1 MDYVLPDKL
10 NYCWQNQQIT
20 NEHLK
25 SGFVGYKRMKGKSV
39 NMLHRTSIYNFISA
53 TLTIFFVSTS
63 NAMAYEEPEYK
74 LIKST
79 DVYEIRHYEER
90 LAVKTTQS
98 KSQIGAFRRLF
109 NYISGSNESSSKIA
123 MTVPVI
129 QSKDISGTSMIF
141 FLPKIFTKQSAP
153 LPDGDDVEL
162 ITVKGGF
169 YAITKYSGRSTDR
182 NYIKH
187 STRLFEALRKDNILT
202 IGDPVMATYNGP
214 FTLPFMRRN
223 EAMYRVN
230 WK

>member
-1 MDYVLPDKL
+1 
-10 NYCWQNQQIT
+10 
-20 NEHLK
+20 
-25 SGFVGYKRMKGKSV
+25 MKGKNV
-39 NMLHRTSIYNFISA
+39 NMLLKTSIYHFIIA
-53 TLTIFFVSTS
+53 ALTIFFLSTS

-79 DVYEIRHYEER
+79 DVYEIRQYQDR
-90 LAVKTTQS
+90 LAVETTQS
-98 KSQIGAFRRLF
+98 KSQNGAFRRLF

-129 QSKDISGTSMIF
+129 QSKDSNGASMLF
-141 FLPKIFTKQSAP
+141 FLPKNFTKQSAP
-153 LPDGDDVEL
+153 LPDGDDVKL

-169 YAITKYSGRSTDR
+169 YAVTKYSGRSTDQ
-182 NYIKH
+182 NFIKH
-187 STRLFEALRKDNILT
+187 SALLFEALRKDNILT
-202 IGDPVMATYNGP
+202 IGDPMMATYNGP

>member
-1 MDYVLPDKL
+1 
-10 NYCWQNQQIT
+10 
-20 NEHLK
+20 
-25 SGFVGYKRMKGKSV
+25 MKGKSV
-39 NMLHRTSIYNFISA
+39 NMLLKPPIYHFIIA
-53 TLTIFFVSTS
+53 ALTIFFLSTS

-79 DVYEIRHYEER
+79 DAYEIRQYQDR
-90 LAVKTTQS
+90 LAVETTQS
-98 KSQIGAFRRLF
+98 QSQNGAFRRLF

-129 QSKDISGTSMIF
+129 QSKDSNGASMIF
-141 FLPKIFTKQSAP
+141 FLPKSFTKQSAP
-153 LPDGDDVEL
+153 LPDRDDVEL

-169 YAITKYSGRSTDR
+169 YAVTKYSGRSTYQ

-187 STRLFEALRKDNILT
+187 SARLFEALRKDNVLI
-202 IGDPVMATYNGP
+202 IGDPMMATYNGP
-214 FTLPFMRRN
+214 FTLPFIRRI

>member
-1 MDYVLPDKL
+1 
-10 NYCWQNQQIT
+10 
-20 NEHLK
+20 
-25 SGFVGYKRMKGKSV
+25 MKGKNV
-39 NMLHRTSIYNFISA
+39 NMLLKTSIYHFIIA
-53 TLTIFFVSTS
+53 ALTIFFLSTS

-79 DVYEIRHYEER
+79 DVYEIRQYQDR
-90 LAVKTTQS
+90 LAVETTQS
-98 KSQIGAFRRLF
+98 QSQNGSFRRLF

-129 QSKDISGTSMIF
+129 QSKDSNGASMIF
-141 FLPKIFTKQSAP
+141 FLPKSFTKQSAP
-153 LPDGDDVEL
+153 LPDGDDVKL

-169 YAITKYSGRSTDR
+169 YAVTKYSGRSTDQ
-182 NYIKH
+182 NFIKH
-187 STRLFEALRKDNILT
+187 SALLFEALRTDNILT
-202 IGDPVMATYNGP
+202 IGDPMMATYNGP

>member
-1 MDYVLPDKL
+1 MKDK
-10 NYCWQNQQIT
+10 N
-20 NEHLK
+20 
-25 SGFVGYKRMKGKSV
+25 V
-39 NMLHRTSIYNFISA
+39 NMLLKTSIYHFIIA
-53 TLTIFFVSTS
+53 ALTIFFLSTS

-79 DVYEIRHYEER
+79 DVYEIRQYQDR
-90 LAVKTTQS
+90 LAVETTQS
-98 KSQIGAFRRLF
+98 QSQNGAFRRLF

-129 QSKDISGTSMIF
+129 QSKDSNGASMIF
-141 FLPKIFTKQSAP
+141 FLPKSFTKQSAP
-153 LPDGDDVEL
+153 LPDGDDVKL

-169 YAITKYSGRSTDR
+169 YAVTKYSGRSTDQ
-182 NYIKH
+182 NFIKH
-187 STRLFEALRKDNILT
+187 SALLFEALRKDNILT
-202 IGDPVMATYNGP
+202 IGDPMMATYNGP

>member
-1 MDYVLPDKL
+1 
-10 NYCWQNQQIT
+10 
-20 NEHLK
+20 
-25 SGFVGYKRMKGKSV
+25 MKGKNV
-39 NMLHRTSIYNFISA
+39 NMLLKTSIYHFIIA
-53 TLTIFFVSTS
+53 ALTIFFLSTS

-79 DVYEIRHYEER
+79 DVYEIRQYQDR
-90 LAVKTTQS
+90 LAVETTQS
-98 KSQIGAFRRLF
+98 KSQNGAFRRLF

-129 QSKDISGTSMIF
+129 QSKDSNGASMIF
-141 FLPKIFTKQSAP
+141 FLPKSFTKQSAP
-153 LPDGDDVEL
+153 LPDGDDVKL

-169 YAITKYSGRSTDR
+169 YAVTKYSGRSTDQ
-182 NYIKH
+182 NFIKH
-187 STRLFEALRKDNILT
+187 SALLFEALRKDNILT
-202 IGDPVMATYNGP
+202 IGDPMMATYNGP

>member
-1 MDYVLPDKL
+1 
-10 NYCWQNQQIT
+10 
-20 NEHLK
+20 
-25 SGFVGYKRMKGKSV
+25 MKGKNV
-39 NMLHRTSIYNFISA
+39 NMLLKTSIYHFIIA
-53 TLTIFFVSTS
+53 ALTIFFLSTS

-79 DVYEIRHYEER
+79 DVYKIRQYEDR

-98 KSQIGAFRRLF
+98 KSQNSAVRKLF
-109 NYISGSNESSSKIA
+109 NYITGSNESSSKIA

-129 QSKDISGTSMIF
+129 QSKDSNGASMIF
-141 FLPKIFTKQSAP
+141 FLPKSFTKQSAP
-153 LPDGDDVEL
+153 LPDGDDIKL

-169 YAITKYSGRSTDR
+169 YAVTKYSGRSTDQ
-182 NYIKH
+182 NFIKH
-187 STRLFEALRKDNILT
+187 SALLFEALRKDNILT
-202 IGDPVMATYNGP
+202 IGDPMMATYNGP

>member
-1 MDYVLPDKL
+1 
-10 NYCWQNQQIT
+10 
-20 NEHLK
+20 
-25 SGFVGYKRMKGKSV
+25 MKGKNV
-39 NMLHRTSIYNFISA
+39 NMLLKTSIYHFIIA
-53 TLTIFFVSTS
+53 ALTIFFLSTS

-79 DVYEIRHYEER
+79 DVYEIRQYQDR
-90 LAVKTTQS
+90 LAVETTQS
-98 KSQIGAFRRLF
+98 KSQNGAFRRLF

-129 QSKDISGTSMIF
+129 QSKDSNGASMLF
-141 FLPKIFTKQSAP
+141 FLPKSFTKQSAP
-153 LPDGDDVEL
+153 LPDGDDVKL

-169 YAITKYSGRSTDR
+169 YAVTKYSGRSTDQ
-182 NYIKH
+182 NFIKH
-187 STRLFEALRKDNILT
+187 SALLFEALRKDNILT
-202 IGDPVMATYNGP
+202 IGDPMMATYNGP